1 MQADV
6 DILMLSRILRIA
18 GREVHRKRDENALML
33 GMTSVQA
40 DALTFVISNPGC
52 RIADLCEQMRTS
64 HQAACGIVD
73 RLREKGLIEVS
84 VSRED
89 ARVRT
94 ITVTSEGY
102 GLYSKFMEMGRES
115 NKALMSEL
123 TDTELSELYA
133 ILLKIL
139 GKDTRNRF

>member
-1 MQADV
+1 MQTDV
-6 DILMLSRILRIA
+6 DILILSRMLRIA
-18 GREVHRKRDENALML
+18 GREVHRKRDENASTL
-33 GMTSVQA
+33 GMTSIQA
-40 DALTFVISNPGC
+40 DALTFIISNPGC
-52 RIADLCEQMRTS
+52 RIADLCESMRTS

-94 ITVTSEGY
+94 ITITSEGY
-102 GLYSKFMEMGRES
+102 ELYSKFMEMGRES
-115 NKALMSEL
+115 NRELMSEL
-123 TDTELSELYA
+123 TDAELSELYT
-133 ILLKIL
+133 ILSKIS